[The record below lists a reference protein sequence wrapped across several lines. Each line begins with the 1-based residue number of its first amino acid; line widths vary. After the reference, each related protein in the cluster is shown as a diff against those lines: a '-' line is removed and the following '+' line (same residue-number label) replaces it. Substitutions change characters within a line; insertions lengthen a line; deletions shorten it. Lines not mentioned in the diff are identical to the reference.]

1 MKPIILSLALTLTTL
16 GCATKSIYYWDN
28 YESVVYDHYN
38 ESASPLKEIELL
50 RKDEAKSSSTTKPLP
65 PGFYAY
71 LGYLY
76 YQVGNFNMAN
86 ESFSKERNRFAESK
100 VLMNRFLKNKSATV
114 TK

>member
-1 MKPIILSLALTLTTL
+1 MIKKITLSVALILATI

-86 ESFSKERNRFAESK
+86 ESFAKERNRFAESK
-100 VLMNRFLKNKSATV
+100 VLMNRFLK
-114 TK
+114 TKK